1 MVGSEGS
8 LGAFGA
14 PRLTYSRCRFK
25 GACAPIKGEPCLYNK
40 KIEQI
45 AVHKNGNGLRVLF
58 IRNHLG
64 LGSIRV

>member
-1 MVGSEGS
+1 MH
-8 LGAFGA
+8 LG
-14 PRLTYSRCRFK
+14 RLGLHILDADLKVHVRLLRVNPAY
-25 GACAPIKGEPCLYNK
+25 IIK

-45 AVHKNGNGLRVLF
+45 AVHKNGNGLRALF